1 LHILA
6 EQFPGDLGR
15 WLVRCLGFGHEL
27 VTQLGFQTFSTWLP
41 SRRKSLRRSA
51 PSDH

>member
-1 LHILA
+1 LSSHVLA

-27 VTQLGFQTFSTWLP
+27 VTQLGFQLQSEDGFF
-41 SRRKSLRRSA
+41 RHGAGSLR
-51 PSDH
+51 